1 MVQAGEE
8 TKKKKIADYNNII
21 FMLTNLYNE
30 VKNTSKLNEED
41 RRNLNK
47 IINRIKFYCI
57 NKVVEIQQQE
67 EVQKTNTNTYNYYKE
82 KYRID

>member
-1 MVQAGEE
+1 MVQAGNE

-21 FMLTNLYNE
+21 FMLSNLYNE
-30 VKNTSKLNEED
+30 IKNTSKLNEED